1 MSSTEGD
8 AVEAPGAAHI
18 VALIRRHL
26 SDEPARTREF
36 ERALDAFRG
45 GAVDARN
52 AAARLERLFPDDV
65 QIARLL
71 RALFRPDRAEEDAI
85 TQLRRRFAVAAAPA
99 VRNQFPVERPII
111 AAAPERDGLYP
122 AFFAAL
128 DAPTHSLAADES
140 IASEIAPVHST
151 ETGAVAAAAKET
163 SAAPAVLE
171 RAARSTRATLVAAY
185 RRKAE
190 DLVLE
195 NAMELATQLDVQR
208 RHWSDVRRAYSARAR
223 APARAAPSASSSAS
237 ASASAS
243 ASPASAAPRIP
254 SMLVHSMTRRELG
267 ARSQAVAP
275 CARGEGD
282 GVASYTCSLYESRGE
297 KVLSVDGDRASPFV
311 WETKQ
316 ESKKRGRKGKY
327 SVARMAVAVRSSQ
340 FVAPL
345 PKSVGFISVT
355 SNFRAED
362 EPVLRYVPYFGEDDE
377 TSIDVSYYEAVPS
390 ELDREMASEVD
401 EQTLVAM
408 TRRFGCGDDVYA
420 ALSKTL
426 NYAPVVL
433 RKRRKE
439 IGEVSVLLC
448 TVTLYA
454 NLAHSLTRSP

>member
-151 ETGAVAAAAKET
+151 ETGAVAAAAKGTAKITAKIPVPCSGNPISEHL
-163 SAAPAVLE
+163 APGP
-171 RAARSTRATLVAAY
+171 RPFP
-185 RRKAE
+185 
-190 DLVLE
+190 
-195 NAMELATQLDVQR
+195 
-208 RHWSDVRRAYSARAR
+208 SDR
-223 APARAAPSASSSAS
+223 
-237 ASASAS
+237 
-243 ASPASAAPRIP
+243 
-254 SMLVHSMTRRELG
+254 
-267 ARSQAVAP
+267 
-275 CARGEGD
+275 D
-282 GVASYTCSLYESRGE
+282 G
-297 KVLSVDGDRASPFV
+297 P
-311 WETKQ
+311 
-316 ESKKRGRKGKY
+316 
-327 SVARMAVAVRSSQ
+327 
-340 FVAPL
+340 
-345 PKSVGFISVT
+345 
-355 SNFRAED
+355 
-362 EPVLRYVPYFGEDDE
+362 
-377 TSIDVSYYEAVPS
+377 
-390 ELDREMASEVD
+390 
-401 EQTLVAM
+401 
-408 TRRFGCGDDVYA
+408 
-420 ALSKTL
+420 
-426 NYAPVVL
+426 
-433 RKRRKE
+433 
-439 IGEVSVLLC
+439 
-448 TVTLYA
+448 
-454 NLAHSLTRSP
+454 